1 MPPKKK
7 VTFNIPPPL
16 HPPTRFVSTP
26 SPSRPPRPRP
36 LQRYPGVDNLSNPS
50 SLPRPPRPRPLRR
63 STGMKDLTK
72 IPKQK
77 GGAFTRE
84 MGKKLFL
91 DRLTRPSRPSVTRTS
106 KPRKKPKKHRETKDV
121 ANKRMQQFQK
131 LRNLAHPPMR
141 AAKVS
146 AKKKLKEHRTL
157 RNLQKLDRARK
168 IQRGDWKRL
177 RNLDMEP
184 TATKVVR
191 KRVSKK
197 KPKRQAKVTAKKRIA
212 QFNKLR
218 ALAGHPSKP
227 KQKRS
232 TQWKRLRKLD
242 VKPRPNESAEDTM
255 KRQLLQTARQEISHL
270 SSQKIKA
277 LSGPTRVAKNKHFL
291 DALQQVEEKHRKK
304 LIKGATTE
312 QINTISEVALNILQG
327 NVPLKSHHK
336 KKLNKH
342 KKSLRALASKG
353 VSVQKRKK
361 IINQHGGMIGAAA
374 SALGEYTYDN
384 IKKYNKD
391 YNSFC
396 TKHKL
401 KEKIPCKF
409 APKDYSTA
417 AYRAKHNDNVKCTI
431 L

>member
-7 VTFNIPPPL
+7 VTFNLPPLPPPL
-16 HPPTRFVSTP
+16 PPLPRRNRAASIRNVRASLQAIA
-26 SPSRPPRPRP
+26 PPPP
-36 LQRYPGVDNLSNPS
+36 
-50 SLPRPPRPRPLRR
+50 SLPRPPRSRPLKR
-63 STGMKDLTK
+63 STGMHDLTR

-77 GGAFTRE
+77 GGAFTMVQKGGGGGFTKVQKGGGFTKVQKGGGFTKVQKGGAFTRE
-84 MGKKLFL
+84 MNKKLFL
-91 DRLTRPSRPSVTRTS
+91 DKLTRPSRPSVTRTS

-146 AKKKLKEHRTL
+146 AKKKLKEHRAL
-157 RNLQKLDRARK
+157 RNLAKIDRARK

-277 LSGPTRVAKNKHFL
+277 LSGPTRITKNKHFL
-291 DALQQVEEKHRKK
+291 DALQQVEAKHRKQ

-327 NVPLKSHHK
+327 NVPLKPHHK

-342 KKSLRALASKG
+342 KTSLRALASKG
-353 VSVQKRKK
+353 VSVEKRKK
-361 IINQHGGMIGAAA
+361 IINQQGGTIIP
-374 SALGEYTYDN
+374 ALAFFLA
-384 IKKYNKD
+384 KY
-391 YNSFC
+391 YLR
-396 TKHKL
+396 H
-401 KEKIPCKF
+401 
-409 APKDYSTA
+409 
-417 AYRAKHNDNVKCTI
+417 R
-431 L
+431 

>member
-7 VTFNIPPPL
+7 VTFNLNPAVPPLPRRNRAASIRNVRTSLQGIAPPPPPPPPPPL
-16 HPPTRFVSTP
+16 PPLPRRNRGRNVAP
-26 SPSRPPRPRP
+26 PPPPRRNRGIAPPPPR
-36 LQRYPGVDNLSNPS
+36 L
-50 SLPRPPRPRPLRR
+50 PRPRPLRR

-91 DRLTRPSRPSVTRTS
+91 DKLTRPSRPSVTRTS
-106 KPRKKPKKHRETKDV
+106 KPRKKPKKHRDTKDV
-121 ANKRMQQFQK
+121 ANKRMQQLQK

-157 RNLQKLDRARK
+157 RNLEKLDRARK
-168 IQRGDWKRL
+168 
-177 RNLDMEP
+177 
-184 TATKVVR
+184 
-191 KRVSKK
+191 
-197 KPKRQAKVTAKKRIA
+197 AKVTAKKRIA

-227 KQKRS
+227 KQKRR
-232 TQWKRLRKLD
+232 TQWKRLRRLD

-327 NVPLKSHHK
+327 NVPLKGHHK

-353 VSVQKRKK
+353 VSVTKRKK

-409 APKDYSTA
+409 APKDYNTA
-417 AYRAKHNDNVKCTI
+417 EYRRKHNDNVKCTI

>member
-1 MPPKKK
+1 
-7 VTFNIPPPL
+7 
-16 HPPTRFVSTP
+16 
-26 SPSRPPRPRP
+26 
-36 LQRYPGVDNLSNPS
+36 
-50 SLPRPPRPRPLRR
+50 
-63 STGMKDLTK
+63 
-72 IPKQK
+72 
-77 GGAFTRE
+77 
-84 MGKKLFL
+84 
-91 DRLTRPSRPSVTRTS
+91 
-106 KPRKKPKKHRETKDV
+106 
-121 ANKRMQQFQK
+121 
-131 LRNLAHPPMR
+131 
-141 AAKVS
+141 
-146 AKKKLKEHRTL
+146 
-157 RNLQKLDRARK
+157 
-168 IQRGDWKRL
+168 
-177 RNLDMEP
+177 
-184 TATKVVR
+184 
-191 KRVSKK
+191 
-197 KPKRQAKVTAKKRIA
+197 
-212 QFNKLR
+212 
-218 ALAGHPSKP
+218 
-227 KQKRS
+227 
-232 TQWKRLRKLD
+232 
-242 VKPRPNESAEDTM
+242 M

-312 QINTISEVALNILQG
+312 QINTMSEVALNILQG

-396 TKHKL
+396 TKEKL
-401 KEKIPCKF
+401 KRKIPCKF
-409 APKDYSTA
+409 VPKDYSSWD
-417 AYRAKHNDNVKCTI
+417 YSKKHNDNVKCTI